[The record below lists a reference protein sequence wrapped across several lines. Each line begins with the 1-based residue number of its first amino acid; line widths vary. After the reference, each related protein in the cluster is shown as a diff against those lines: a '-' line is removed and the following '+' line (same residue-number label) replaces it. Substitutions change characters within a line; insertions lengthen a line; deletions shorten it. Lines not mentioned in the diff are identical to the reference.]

1 MMHVSGLADGELI
14 KLGASSA
21 GFEATFYIVLLPI
34 YQLSMAL
41 FIYGDPWL
49 AWLAWGADQIPVD
62 PVSPEWNATTA
73 LDAANE
79 RPFRNQRLLSETERG
94 WARCNGRGHCTVANS
109 TDGRGSTQDQNEHLW
124 RVL

>member
-41 FIYGDPWL
+41 FIYGDP
-49 AWLAWGADQIPVD
+49 
-62 PVSPEWNATTA
+62 
-73 LDAANE
+73 
-79 RPFRNQRLLSETERG
+79 
-94 WARCNGRGHCTVANS
+94 
-109 TDGRGSTQDQNEHLW
+109 
-124 RVL
+124 